1 MSSAKNRFADFITE
15 HDAKIALG
23 FIIVLVLFVR
33 VRLREMPLERDE
45 GEYAYAGQLLLQGV
59 PPYKLAY
66 NMKLPGTYAAYALIM
81 MVFGQTDS
89 GIHLGLALVNIVTI
103 AMIFL
108 MGRRVLDA
116 TAGAVAALA
125 YGLLSTSP
133 AFLGLAGHATHF
145 VVFCAMAGALLL
157 LKARETEKAGL
168 FLASGLMF
176 GFAFLM
182 KQHGV
187 FFGVFGLGYVLWQNL
202 VKDNMNWGRC
212 VREFGMMLGGLLL
225 PFTITCAALAA
236 MGVFKPFWFWT
247 FTYAKEYAAAVSLDQ
262 LPKILQAAME
272 SSVGLNA
279 IFWVLAAVGA
289 VMMWWEK
296 RLRAALPFVAGFAL
310 AGVLALCAGMYF
322 RHHYFILLLPVVALL
337 NGVVVSRAL
346 FLIRKENK
354 SVELFLAL
362 GGLVL
367 YGLAVLVAIA
377 LHGEEWFSASPVK
390 VSESTYHS
398 NLFSETRRL
407 ALDLRAELPPG
418 ARVVVLG
425 SEPQIYFYAQRRSAS
440 GYIYT
445 YALMESHPYAQKMQK
460 EMIREIE
467 TSRPEYVVNI
477 TDASSWARHDGSA
490 DNIFRWWEG
499 YWSEH
504 YELLRSIPVMREQL
518 PGQNR
523 RDSAVESQPQSTGL
537 LMLLKRRDAA
547 VAPRP
552 VAQ

>member
-1 MSSAKNRFADFITE
+1 MDKSKSQIAEFLSRHGAKL
-15 HDAKIALG
+15 ALG
-23 FIIVLVLFVR
+23 FVIVLVLFVR
-33 VRLREMPLERDE
+33 VRLRETPLERDE
-45 GEYAYAGQLLLQGV
+45 GEYAYAGQLMLQGI

-81 MVFGQTDS
+81 AVFGQTDS
-89 GIHLGLALVNIVTI
+89 GIHIGLALVNLATIV
-103 AMIFL
+103 MIYF

-116 TAGAVAALA
+116 TAGGAAALA
-125 YGLLSTSP
+125 YGLLSTSS

-145 VVFCAMAGALLL
+145 VVFCAMAGVLLL
-157 LKARETEKAGL
+157 LKARETEKPAL
-168 FLASGLMF
+168 FFASGVMF
-176 GFAFLM
+176 GGAFLM

-202 VKDNMNWGRC
+202 VKVEKNWQRC
-212 VREFGMMLGGLLL
+212 WRESGCLLGGLML
-225 PFTITCAALAA
+225 PFAFTCAALAA
-236 MGVFKPFWFWT
+236 LGVFKPFWFWT
-247 FTYAKEYAAAVSLDQ
+247 FTYAKEYAAAISFDQ
-262 LPKILQAAME
+262 LPAILRAAVE

-296 RLRAALPFVAGFAL
+296 RLRAALPFVTGFAI
-310 AGVLALCAGMYF
+310 AGILALCAGMYF

-346 FLIRKENK
+346 FLIRNEK

-377 LHGEEWFSASPVK
+377 MHGEEWFSATPVK
-390 VSESTYHS
+390 VSESTYHY

-407 ALDLRAELPPG
+407 AMDLRAESPG
-418 ARVVVLG
+418 NARVVVVG
-425 SEPQIYFYAQRRSAS
+425 SEPQIYFYSHRHSAS

-445 YALMESHPYAQKMQK
+445 YALMEAHPYAVKMQD

-467 TSRPEYVVNI
+467 TARPEYAVYVSDP
-477 TDASSWARHDGSA
+477 TSWAQREDSEKK
-490 DNIFRWWEG
+490 IFRWWEG
-499 YWSEH
+499 YWGEH
-504 YELLRSIPVMREQL
+504 YELLRSIPVMRERVA
-518 PGQNR
+518 GQNL
-523 RDSAVESQPQSTGL
+523 RDASAPNQNTGII
-537 LMLLKRRDAA
+537 MVLKRKDVVAA
-547 VAPRP
+547 PKKS
-552 VAQ
+552 AQ